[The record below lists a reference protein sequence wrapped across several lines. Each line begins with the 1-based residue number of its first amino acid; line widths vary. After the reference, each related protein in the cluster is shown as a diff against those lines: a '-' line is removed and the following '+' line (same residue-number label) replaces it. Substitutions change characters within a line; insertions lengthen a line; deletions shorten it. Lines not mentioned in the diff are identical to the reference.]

1 MAEYEKMGGT
11 YRQEGDYFQPNLKI
25 GKQDEVLTGVWGQR
39 HRRQLKKH
47 HRVRYYNLL
56 TAGTLN
62 SYLTEIELQAQALF
76 NDIVMRLSEEEK
88 INENLK
94 ATDPMEWV
102 KRSNNIRNRADEI
115 VNQELFFIK
124 TYGLRENIRKPYFNM
139 HMSFILQS
147 SKLS

>member
-1 MAEYEKMGGT
+1 MTEFEKMGGT
-11 YRQEGDYFQPNLKI
+11 YRQEGDYFLPNLKI
-25 GKQDEVLTGVWGQR
+25 GKQDEVLIGVWGQR
-39 HRRQLKKH
+39 HRRYLKEH

-62 SYLTEIELQAQALF
+62 GYLAEIESQAQTLF

-102 KRSNNIRNRADEI
+102 KRSNNIRNRATEI
-115 VNQELFFIK
+115 VNAEVIFV
-124 TYGLRENIRKPYFNM
+124 
-139 HMSFILQS
+139 
-147 SKLS
+147 

>member
-39 HRRQLKKH
+39 HRRHLKKH

-94 ATDPMEWV
+94 ATDPMKWV

-139 HMSFILQS
+139 RMSFILQS